1 MAPVQAPARALGVNR
16 WEQVEMR
23 ISGTTYTSLP
33 GKWDFSRFRISA
45 PLGIGIAAIMLITL
59 GILFI
64 GEGQIQR
71 SVLQKAGDEHADDLL
86 RFSQS
91 IHYSGLSLGGPEAR
105 ENLTAIVKTSAFDAE
120 VKRALF
126 GLRARRMDIYSLTG
140 EPLYST
146 EGLYAAPALHNGAST
161 AFENARRG
169 ISTSYFRSGA
179 TNSIGDEGDGELVQ
193 SFALVL
199 DVPPDSS
206 AVGRSL
212 MVVAIT
218 SNVSAE
224 IAAAHSTV
232 WMVVGIFALGSMF
245 ILSVVH
251 WVSVRSRSRLQ
262 AANDAL
268 AEQYVAV
275 RESRARMIAA
285 SDTTKRAIAE
295 ELHGSVQTRLFSLWM
310 QLSQLKNQAEK
321 HGGEIDIAELSRVT
335 DEIDD
340 VRENDIRGLSHR
352 LHPSIVRVGALPAL
366 TSLCRR
372 MSGEMKVNL
381 HADER
386 TASFE
391 PTGASTI
398 PESIRLAVFRIAEL
412 AIGNAIKHASAS
424 QCDVHW
430 SYSDSERALKLRIED
445 DGIGFDPDTMTT
457 SGLGM
462 VNIQDYTDALGGSAE
477 LHSEPGKGTVL
488 TVTIPYTATAVSTRA
503 DQFRSARKPGGNITQ
518 FDQQQKAA

>member
-1 MAPVQAPARALGVNR
+1 
-16 WEQVEMR
+16 MR

-33 GKWDFSRFRISA
+33 GTWGISRFRISA
-45 PLGIGIAAIMLITL
+45 PLAYGIAAIMLVAL
-59 GILFI
+59 AILFI
-64 GEGQIQR
+64 GETQINGA
-71 SVLQKAGDEHADDLL
+71 VLQKAGDEHADDLL

-91 IHYSGLSLGGPEAR
+91 IHYYSGLSLGGPEAR
-105 ENLTAIVKTSAFDAE
+105 ENLTAVVRTSAFDAE

-126 GLRARRMDIYSLTG
+126 GIRARRMDIYSLNG
-140 EPLYST
+140 DPLYST
-146 EGLYAAPALHNGAST
+146 EGLFAAPALSGGALT

-169 ISTSYFRSGA
+169 ISTSYFR
-179 TNSIGDEGDGELVQ
+179 EGTEVLDGEGTGGQFVQ

-199 DVPPDSS
+199 GVPPDST
-206 AVGRSL
+206 AIGRSL

-224 IAAAHSTV
+224 ITAAHSTV
-232 WMVVGIFALGSMF
+232 WLVVGIFALGSML

-262 AANDAL
+262 VANDAL
-268 AEQYVAV
+268 AEQYIAV
-275 RESRARMIAA
+275 RESRERMIAA

-321 HGGEIDIAELSRVT
+321 HDGTVDTAELGRIT

-366 TSLCRR
+366 TSLCDR
-372 MSGEMKVNL
+372 MSGDMKIVL
-381 HADER
+381 HADDR
-386 TASFE
+386 TTSFE
-391 PTGASTI
+391 PAGASTI
-398 PESIRLAVFRIAEL
+398 PENIRLAVFRIAEL
-412 AIGNAIKHASAS
+412 AIGNAVKHASAK

-430 SYSDSERALKLRIED
+430 SYSDTEQALLLRISD
-445 DGIGFDPDTMTT
+445 DGIGFNPETMKT

-462 VNIQDYTDALGGSAE
+462 VNIQDYTDALGGTAE
-477 LHSEPGKGTVL
+477 LHSEPGRGTML
-488 TVTIPYTATAVSTRA
+488 IVTIPFTAPAASSRLRQPRPVRNTTS
-503 DQFRSARKPGGNITQ
+503 NITP

>member
-1 MAPVQAPARALGVNR
+1 
-16 WEQVEMR
+16 MR
-23 ISGTTYTSLP
+23 ISSTTNTSIP
-33 GKWDFSRFRISA
+33 GSWDFSRFRISA
-45 PLGIGIAAIMLITL
+45 PLAYGIAAIMLVAL
-59 GILFI
+59 AILFI
-64 GEGQIQR
+64 GETQINGA
-71 SVLQKAGDEHADDLL
+71 VLQKAGDEHADDLL

-105 ENLTAIVKTSAFDAE
+105 ENITAVVKTSAFDSE

-126 GLRARRMDIYSLTG
+126 GIRARRMDIYSLNG

-146 EGLYAAPALHNGAST
+146 EGLYDAPVLEGGALT

-169 ISTSYFRSGA
+169 ISTSYFRESADAPG
-179 TNSIGDEGDGELVQ
+179 IGETTGEYVQ
-193 SFALVL
+193 SIALVR

-224 IAAAHSTV
+224 IASAHSTV
-232 WMVVGIFALGSMF
+232 WFVVGVFALGSML

-275 RESRARMIAA
+275 RESRERMIAA

-321 HGGEIDIAELSRVT
+321 HGGTIDTAELGRIT

-366 TSLCRR
+366 TSLCER
-372 MSGEMKVNL
+372 MSGDMKVLL

-386 TASFE
+386 TTSFE
-391 PTGASTI
+391 PVGASTI
-398 PESIRLAVFRIAEL
+398 PENIRLAVFRIAEL
-412 AIGNAIKHASAS
+412 AIGNAIKHASAK
-424 QCDVHW
+424 QCDVNW
-430 SYSDSERALKLRIED
+430 SYSDTEQALLLRIAD
-445 DGIGFDPDTMTT
+445 DGVGFDTQTMTT

-462 VNIQDYTDALGGSAE
+462 VNIQDYTDALGGTAE
-477 LHSEPGKGTVL
+477 LHSERGRGTML
-488 TVTIPYTATAVSTRA
+488 IVTIPFTAPVTASRLR
-503 DQFRSARKPGGNITQ
+503 QPRPARNVPGNITQ
-518 FDQQQKAA
+518 FDQQQKVA